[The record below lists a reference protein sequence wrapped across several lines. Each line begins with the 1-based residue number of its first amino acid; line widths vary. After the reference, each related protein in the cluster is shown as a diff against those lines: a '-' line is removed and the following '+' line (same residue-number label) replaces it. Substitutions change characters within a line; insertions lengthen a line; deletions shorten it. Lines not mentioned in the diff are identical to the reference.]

1 MPDRILIIGEIE
13 EQIESFA
20 DALAQEFILSLAP
33 TVLDAGKRMQKEDFA
48 LIILDV
54 GAGDEQMVDILRG
67 LQQTSPATPVIVT
80 SLSQDARLIVDF
92 IKTGAT
98 DFITRPFVG
107 EKLRVSVRR
116 AIEARSFK
124 NEIDYLRREQDVVYD
139 TERIIALSPAM
150 HKAMANV
157 HRLAQ
162 TESTILITGE
172 TGTGKSFISGNIHF
186 NSPRRLKPF
195 IKVNCANIPETLLE
209 SELFGHEKGAFTS
222 ADRTRAG
229 RFEQAHG
236 GTLFLDEFCELSFGL
251 QSKLLRVLEDK
262 SFERLGGNKT
272 IQVDVRVI
280 AATNRDIE
288 TWVGQNRFREDL
300 YYRINVLRIH
310 LPPLRE
316 RQEDIEPL
324 AYYLLGKLCRTLKKK
339 NRGFSPEALSMLKAY
354 DWPGNIRQ
362 LSNTIERALLIEDD
376 EIIQPESISLPVIR
390 KPTAE
395 ESKTSAFNLKLT
407 AEQEK
412 AMILHVLEE
421 NLWIQKDAALHLGI
435 SPRALNYR
443 VKKLGISH
451 HRWRKNK

>member
-1 MPDRILIIGEIE
+1 MSSRILIIGEIGVDV
-13 EQIESFA
+13 QAFA
-20 DALAQEFILSLAP
+20 DALAQEFTLSLAP
-33 TVLDAGKRMQKEDFA
+33 TVLDAGKRMQKEVFA

-54 GAGDEQMVDILRG
+54 AEGDGQMTEILKT
-67 LQQTSPATPVIVT
+67 LQQMSPSTPILVTSSSPDARVIV
-80 SLSQDARLIVDF
+80 DAVKAGAADF
-92 IKTGAT
+92 IA
-98 DFITRPFVG
+98 RPFAG
-107 EKLRVSVRR
+107 EKLRISVHR
-116 AIEARSFK
+116 ALEARSLR

-139 TERIIALSPAM
+139 TERIISVSPAM
-150 HKAMANV
+150 QKAMASIR
-157 HRLAQ
+157 RLAQ
-162 TESTILITGE
+162 TESTVLITGE
-172 TGTGKSFISGNIHF
+172 TGTGKSFVSGNIHF
-186 NSPRRLKPF
+186 NSPRRHKPF
-195 IKVNCANIPETLLE
+195 VKVNCANIPETLLE
-209 SELFGHEKGAFTS
+209 SELFGHERGAFTG
-222 ADRTRAG
+222 ADKTRAG

-272 IQVDVRVI
+272 IRSDVRVI

-288 TWVGQNRFREDL
+288 ALVGQGRFREDL

-316 RQEDIEPL
+316 RRPDIEPL
-324 AYYLLGKLCRTLKKK
+324 GHYLLGKLCRSLKKK
-339 NRGFSPEALSMLKAY
+339 IDGFSPQVLSMLQAY

-362 LSNTIERALLIEDD
+362 LSNTIERSILVEDGNV
-376 EIIQPESISLPVIR
+376 IQAESISLPEIR
-390 KPTAE
+390 KPAAEIETAP
-395 ESKTSAFNLKLT
+395 ANLKLT

-412 AMILHVLEE
+412 EMIHRALED
-421 NLWIQKDAALHLGI
+421 NLWIQKDAALQLGI

>member
-1 MPDRILIIGEIE
+1 MSSRILIIGEIGNDV
-13 EQIESFA
+13 QAFA
-20 DALAQEFILSLAP
+20 DALAQEFTLSLAP
-33 TVLDAGKRMQKEDFA
+33 TVLDAGRRMQKEVFA

-54 GAGDEQMVDILRG
+54 AEGDGQMTEILKT
-67 LQQTSPATPVIVT
+67 LQQMSPATPILIT
-80 SLSQDARLIVDF
+80 SPTQDARVIVDAV
-92 IKTGAT
+92 KAGAA
-98 DFITRPFVG
+98 DFIARPFLG
-107 EKLRVSVRR
+107 EKLRISVQR
-116 AIEARSFK
+116 ALEARSLR

-139 TERIIALSPAM
+139 TERIISVSPAM
-150 HKAMANV
+150 QKAMASIR
-157 HRLAQ
+157 RLAQ
-162 TESTILITGE
+162 TESTVLITGE
-172 TGTGKSFISGNIHF
+172 TGTGKSFVSGNIHF

-195 IKVNCANIPETLLE
+195 VKVNCANIPETLLE
-209 SELFGHEKGAFTS
+209 SELFGHERGAFTG
-222 ADRTRAG
+222 ADKTRAG

-272 IQVDVRVI
+272 IQSDVRVI

-288 TWVGQNRFREDL
+288 ALVGQGRFREDL

-316 RQEDIEPL
+316 RRPDIEPL
-324 AYYLLGKLCRTLKKK
+324 AYYLLGKLCRALKKK
-339 NRGFSPEALSMLKAY
+339 IDGFSPEVLSMLQAY

-362 LSNTIERALLIEDD
+362 LSNTIERSILVEDGNV
-376 EIIQPESISLPVIR
+376 IQTESISLPEIR
-390 KPTAE
+390 RQAAEIETAP
-395 ESKTSAFNLKLT
+395 ANLRLT

-412 AMILHVLEE
+412 EMIHRALED
-421 NLWIQKDAALHLGI
+421 NLWIQKDAALQLGI

>member
-1 MPDRILIIGEIE
+1 MPSRILIIGEIGDDV
-13 EQIESFA
+13 QAIA
-20 DALAQEFILSLAP
+20 GVLAQEFTLSLAP
-33 TVLDAGKRMQKEDFA
+33 TVLDAGKRMQKEVFA

-54 GAGDEQMVDILRG
+54 AEGDGQMTDIINA
-67 LQQTSPATPVIVT
+67 LQQMSPATPILVT
-80 SLSQDARLIVDF
+80 SPSQDARVIVDAV
-92 IKTGAT
+92 KAGAA
-98 DFITRPFVG
+98 DFIARPFAG
-107 EKLRVSVRR
+107 EQLRISARR
-116 AIEARSFK
+116 ALEARSLK

-139 TERIIALSPAM
+139 TERIISVSPAM
-150 HKAMANV
+150 QKAMASIR
-157 HRLAQ
+157 RLAQ
-162 TESTILITGE
+162 TESTVLITGE
-172 TGTGKSFISGNIHF
+172 TGTGKSFVSGNIHF
-186 NSPRRLKPF
+186 NSPRRHKPF
-195 IKVNCANIPETLLE
+195 VKVNCANIPETLLE
-209 SELFGHEKGAFTS
+209 SELFGHERGAFTG
-222 ADRTRAG
+222 ADKTRAG

-272 IQVDVRVI
+272 IQADVRVI

-288 TWVGQNRFREDL
+288 SLVGQGRFREDL

-316 RQEDIEPL
+316 RRPDIEPL
-324 AYYLLGKLCRTLKKK
+324 AHYLLGRLCRALKKK
-339 NRGFSPEALSMLKAY
+339 IDGFSPEVLSMLQAY

-362 LSNTIERALLIEDD
+362 LSNTIERSILVEDGSV
-376 EIIQPESISLPVIR
+376 IQAESISLPEIR
-390 KPTAE
+390 RSAAE
-395 ESKTSAFNLKLT
+395 IENAPANLRLT

-412 AMILHVLEE
+412 EMIHRALED
-421 NLWIQKDAALHLGI
+421 NLWIQKDAALQLGI

>member
-1 MPDRILIIGEIE
+1 MSSRILIIGEIGDDV
-13 EQIESFA
+13 QAFA
-20 DALAQEFILSLAP
+20 DALAQEFTLSLAP
-33 TVLDAGKRMQKEDFA
+33 TVLDAGKRMQKEVFA

-54 GAGDEQMVDILRG
+54 AEGDGQMTEILKT
-67 LQQTSPATPVIVT
+67 LQQMSPSTPILVTSSSPDARVIV
-80 SLSQDARLIVDF
+80 DAVKAGAADF
-92 IKTGAT
+92 IA
-98 DFITRPFVG
+98 RPFAG
-107 EKLRVSVRR
+107 EKLRISVHR
-116 AIEARSFK
+116 ALEARSLR

-139 TERIIALSPAM
+139 TERIISVSPAM
-150 HKAMANV
+150 QKAMASIR
-157 HRLAQ
+157 RLAQ
-162 TESTILITGE
+162 TESTVLITGE
-172 TGTGKSFISGNIHF
+172 TGTGKSFVSGNIHF
-186 NSPRRLKPF
+186 NSPRRHKPF
-195 IKVNCANIPETLLE
+195 VKVNCANIPETLLE
-209 SELFGHEKGAFTS
+209 SELFGHERGAFTG
-222 ADRTRAG
+222 ADKTRAG

-272 IQVDVRVI
+272 IQSDVRVI

-288 TWVGQNRFREDL
+288 ALVGQGRFREDL

-316 RQEDIEPL
+316 RRPDIEPL
-324 AYYLLGKLCRTLKKK
+324 GHYLLGKLCRSLKKK
-339 NRGFSPEALSMLKAY
+339 IDGFSPQVLSMLQAY

-362 LSNTIERALLIEDD
+362 LSNTIERSILVEDGNV
-376 EIIQPESISLPVIR
+376 IQAESISLPEIR
-390 KPTAE
+390 KPAAEIETAP
-395 ESKTSAFNLKLT
+395 ANLKLT

-412 AMILHVLEE
+412 EMIHRALED
-421 NLWIQKDAALHLGI
+421 NLWIQKDAALQLGI

>member
-1 MPDRILIIGEIE
+1 MSSRILIIGEIGNDV
-13 EQIESFA
+13 QAFA
-20 DALAQEFILSLAP
+20 DALAQEFTLSLAP
-33 TVLDAGKRMQKEDFA
+33 TVLDAGRRMQKEVFA

-54 GAGDEQMVDILRG
+54 AEGDGQMTEILKT
-67 LQQTSPATPVIVT
+67 LQQMSPATPILIT
-80 SLSQDARLIVDF
+80 SPTQDARVIVDAV
-92 IKTGAT
+92 KAGAA
-98 DFITRPFVG
+98 DFIARPFLG
-107 EKLRVSVRR
+107 EKLRVSVQR
-116 AIEARSFK
+116 ALEARSLR

-139 TERIIALSPAM
+139 TERIISVSPAM
-150 HKAMANV
+150 QKAMASIR
-157 HRLAQ
+157 RLAQ
-162 TESTILITGE
+162 TESTVLITGE
-172 TGTGKSFISGNIHF
+172 TGTGKSFVSGNIHF
-186 NSPRRLKPF
+186 NSPRRHKPF
-195 IKVNCANIPETLLE
+195 VKVNCANIPETLLE
-209 SELFGHEKGAFTS
+209 SELFGHERGAFTG
-222 ADRTRAG
+222 ADKTRAG

-272 IQVDVRVI
+272 IQSDVRVI

-288 TWVGQNRFREDL
+288 ALVGQGRFREDL

-316 RQEDIEPL
+316 RRPDIGPL
-324 AYYLLGKLCRTLKKK
+324 AHYLLGKLSRTLKKK
-339 NRGFSPEALSMLKAY
+339 IDGFSPEVLSMLQAY

-362 LSNTIERALLIEDD
+362 LSNTIERSILVEDGNV
-376 EIIQPESISLPVIR
+376 IQAESISLPEIR
-390 KPTAE
+390 RPAAEIETAP
-395 ESKTSAFNLKLT
+395 ANLRLT

-412 AMILHVLEE
+412 EMIHRALED
-421 NLWIQKDAALHLGI
+421 NLWIQKDAALQLGI

>member
-1 MPDRILIIGEIE
+1 MSSRILIIGEIGDDV
-13 EQIESFA
+13 QAFA
-20 DALAQEFILSLAP
+20 DALAQMFTLSLAP
-33 TVLDAGKRMQKEDFA
+33 TVLDAGKRMQKEVFA

-54 GAGDEQMVDILRG
+54 AEGDGQMTEILKT
-67 LQQTSPATPVIVT
+67 LQQMSPSTPILVTSSSPDARVIV
-80 SLSQDARLIVDF
+80 DAVKAGAADF
-92 IKTGAT
+92 IA
-98 DFITRPFVG
+98 RPFAG
-107 EKLRVSVRR
+107 EKLRISVSR
-116 AIEARSFK
+116 ALEARSLR

-139 TERIIALSPAM
+139 TERIISVSPAM
-150 HKAMANV
+150 QKAMASIR
-157 HRLAQ
+157 RLAQ
-162 TESTILITGE
+162 TESTVLITGE
-172 TGTGKSFISGNIHF
+172 TGTGKSFVSGNIHF
-186 NSPRRLKPF
+186 NSPRRHKPF
-195 IKVNCANIPETLLE
+195 VKVNCANIPETLLE
-209 SELFGHEKGAFTS
+209 SELFGHERGAFTG
-222 ADRTRAG
+222 ADKTRAG

-272 IQVDVRVI
+272 IQSDVRVI

-288 TWVGQNRFREDL
+288 ALVGQGRFREDL

-316 RQEDIEPL
+316 RRPDIEPL
-324 AYYLLGKLCRTLKKK
+324 GHYLLGKLCRSLKKK
-339 NRGFSPEALSMLKAY
+339 IDGFSPQVLSMLQAY

-362 LSNTIERALLIEDD
+362 LSNTIERSILVEDGNV
-376 EIIQPESISLPVIR
+376 IQAESISLPEIR
-390 KPTAE
+390 KPAAEIETAP
-395 ESKTSAFNLKLT
+395 ANLKLT

-412 AMILHVLEE
+412 EMIHRALED
-421 NLWIQKDAALHLGI
+421 NLWIQKDAALQLGI